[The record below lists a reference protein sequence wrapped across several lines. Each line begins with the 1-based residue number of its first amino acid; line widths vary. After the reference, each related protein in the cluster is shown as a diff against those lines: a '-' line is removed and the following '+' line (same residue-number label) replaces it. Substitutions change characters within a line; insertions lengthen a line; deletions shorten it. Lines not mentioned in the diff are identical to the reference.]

1 MADISKA
8 LKIVRKLSPSGFF
21 SRAAE
26 AAQEIPQVK
35 GTPEQMR
42 KMLLDRKGVKPEELK
57 WTGFD
62 EWAKGK
68 KSVTRDEITEFLR
81 RNEVQVGEKTLS
93 GDVKTI
99 QSRIDGL
106 ENTRQNRN
114 WTDAEEAEYRRL
126 VNILNDDNAPI
137 PNFEKYT
144 LPGGENYRE
153 LLLTRPRVDKTIP
166 ELEAEMGFTRP
177 LTNEQ
182 QDAVIARWKQY
193 TPESADYTSSH
204 FPDTP
209 NPIAHM
215 RMKERV
221 DPEGRRVLHL
231 EELQSDWAQEGRKT
245 GFRNEQAIADY
256 DAKLAEGRRRVDEAE
271 NAVEAFRKENPYPR
285 FEPGRMTPREYEAL
299 TAQHDEMLRTQN
311 PEFASLLQ
319 NMRKAREQLRDLQL
333 ASPDRSGVPSAPFV
347 ESTPGWTNLALKRA
361 MIEAARGNYDAIAW
375 TPGREQAKRYDL
387 SQHVREIEYIPNGD
401 GTYRLGVT
409 SMQGEG
415 VPLPNAARM
424 TLEDIERSV
433 GKEIAEKI
441 KSGEGRQYRGHEGRT
456 LEGLDLQV
464 GGQGMV
470 GYYDK
475 ILPTQISKVLKDIGE
490 TPQFGNVS
498 IARGNVRASG
508 DDIMNALPE
517 TRDMNEAQRSA
528 WWQSLDPQRRDQL
541 FADYRAGSME
551 LPSFN
556 ITPEMRAK
564 INQGLPLFT
573 MMPAAIG
580 LGAAQMQERAPVEG
594 SNPAVE
600 PQTTEPERRE
610 FQGGGRTE
618 MTPEEYNRALE
629 AAKDVLRQ
637 QLREQISAANANPPK
652 MTNRVPPQRV
662 PPLGAPIAVGPG
674 RIGEEPAPS
683 EPAAPATPAVSAAPA
698 AARQESPVERAMA
711 VVRNVPRAAYEMVA
725 SPVATAQNVAKK
737 IFSGD
742 NYQSTGEPVTSNG
755 RVNWGDPDSAADFF
769 RADAALQELRPYREE
784 GFADGG
790 HVEHALRLIQDEYP
804 TQYLPNVGRQV
815 MADGGST
822 MEGFMPPTP
831 DETPDD
837 RGERWQAAL
846 RNYRNFPVRPGEATL
861 KPADISA
868 RDYFAQAIAGEGG
881 PSYGSELRKRAANL
895 LVGSRGLPDT
905 GIGFGVA
912 DAPMI
917 TGIPLQALDI
927 ADATRRGD
935 YGEAALG
942 AALPVAFWARKP
954 LMSAGRRAV
963 EVAGDV
969 LGRVPAPV
977 AAGAAGAAVMTPQ
990 EAEASPAKALVR
1002 ATKKALAPAVEVAGG
1017 KSSRPYRSPTQQ
1029 VDATLDQ
1036 PSENVLFRGKDPA
1049 NWTPQDWHDFGKQYG
1064 VSNLGPANQKEWEK
1078 GLVPYRTISGREITL
1093 PPGGYASDEPFTYY
1107 DLLHL
1112 KSQGINPNDLPPDV
1126 HQAIHNRMVRSMQ
1139 PGPEGPTN
1147 EQITNQMIFGLISP
1161 NQPLTPNELALQR
1174 AMVKGPQDVEAW
1186 GRMIPYRYTGE
1197 IPPVSERQA
1206 ISREITPRLGLHA
1219 AERGGIGASGSA
1231 NYTDIAEFVQKMR
1244 DKPNFYRFNP
1254 NDPSFEGMS
1263 DAEKWA
1269 THVGRVM
1276 NATRGLKAKTGSL
1289 ASVWQS
1295 PETAAISAIDRHMAT
1310 KFRGDMFPS
1319 TDAKAAWEANVVAKY
1334 NEARPDAAVRS
1345 IDEMLAA
1352 PGGRGHFVDSALA
1365 YVNNLPAAVTR
1376 SARTGEYNPSIPV
1389 GLRDLDWP
1397 GGEPRKMEM
1406 VAGPYVRALEANAEE
1421 ARRAGQGLFSNQWM
1435 LWDRIRNRLEPHE
1448 ILFPGLEK
1456 LPRMSL
1462 EQMRRVTKDLSEAGY
1477 MAAEGGVRPLPS
1489 ASRAGYFTIPPILAG
1504 GAALLSPEE
1513 AAAAEAGLPPERRD
1527 GGAVAKHAIM
1537 LAKEIGSSPR
1547 ETKPFNLAARGTPR

>member
-1 MADISKA
+1 MVDVTKA
-8 LKIVRKLSPSGFF
+8 LNIVRRLSPSGFF

-26 AAQEIPQVK
+26 EAQRIPQAK

-42 KMLLDRKGVKPEELK
+42 KMLLDRKGVKEDELK
-57 WTGFD
+57 WTGLD
-62 EWAKGK
+62 EWLKGK
-68 KSVTRDEITEFLR
+68 KSVTREEIADFLNKNQVRVDEKVLGADSASSAKAVNLARERWVNDAAAIRAEQAGDIDNR
-81 RNEVQVGEKTLS
+81 RDFANAS
-93 GDVKTI
+93 PDV
-99 QSRIDGL
+99 RAWHL
-106 ENTRQNRN
+106 
-114 WTDAEEAEYRRL
+114 EEALKEFNENAL
-126 VNILNDDNAPI
+126 DNSFIENLMPRSFGNNARAK
-137 PNFEKYT
+137 FEQYT
-144 LPGGENYRE
+144 LPGGEYYRE
-153 LLLTRPRVDKTIP
+153 LLLTRPEVNPDATPRFSVREGSGMRRVD
-166 ELEAEMGFTRP
+166 
-177 LTNEQ
+177 
-182 QDAVIARWKQY
+182 
-193 TPESADYTSSH
+193 ADNYRSPH
-204 FPDTP
+204 WDEP
-209 NPIAHM
+209 NVLAHM
-215 RMKERV
+215 RMQERV

-231 EELQSDWAQEGRKT
+231 EELQSDWAQEGRKRGFQQPQFTVRNKDMT
-245 GFRNEQAIADY
+245 GGGMSFPTKEEADNYLANMAAEYRNDFRI
-256 DAKLAEGRRRVDEAE
+256 V
-271 NAVEAFRKENPYPR
+271 
-285 FEPGRMTPREYEAL
+285 
-299 TAQHDEMLRTQN
+299 
-311 PEFASLLQ
+311 PETSS
-319 NMRKAREQLRDLQL
+319 N
-333 ASPDRSGVPSAPFV
+333 GVPQGPFV

-361 MIEAARGNYDAIAW
+361 MIEAARGNFDAIAW
-375 TPGREQAKRYDL
+375 TPGAEQVKRYDL
-387 SQHVREIEYIPNGD
+387 SKRIKRIYALPYDD
-401 GTYRLGVT
+401 GTYEIGT
-409 SMQGEG
+409 K
-415 VPLPNAARM
+415 LPGGAEFHQASGRM
-424 TLEDIERSV
+424 SLDKIEQTF
-433 GKEIAEKI
+433 GKEIAERI
-441 KSGEGRQYRGHEGRT
+441 KSGQFSGTEGNVSF
-456 LEGLDLQV
+456 LEGDNLRA
-464 GGQGMV
+464 GGKGMI

-498 IARGNVRASG
+498 ITRGNVGATG
-508 DDIMNALPE
+508 DDIMKALPE

-556 ITPEMRAK
+556 ITPEMREK
-564 INQGLPLFT
+564 IKQGLPLFT
-573 MMPAAIG
+573 MLPAAVG
-580 LGAAQMQERAPVEG
+580 LGTTASQMVEG
-594 SNPAVE
+594 QNPAEE
-600 PQTTEPERRE
+600 PQ
-610 FQGGGRTE
+610 
-618 MTPEEYNRALE
+618 
-629 AAKDVLRQ
+629 
-637 QLREQISAANANPPK
+637 
-652 MTNRVPPQRV
+652 
-662 PPLGAPIAVGPG
+662 
-674 RIGEEPAPS
+674 
-683 EPAAPATPAVSAAPA
+683 
-698 AARQESPVERAMA
+698 
-711 VVRNVPRAAYEMVA
+711 
-725 SPVATAQNVAKK
+725 
-737 IFSGD
+737 
-742 NYQSTGEPVTSNG
+742 
-755 RVNWGDPDSAADFF
+755 
-769 RADAALQELRPYREE
+769 
-784 GFADGG
+784 GFAGGG
-790 HVEHALRLIQDEYP
+790 HVGEALRLIQDKYP
-804 TQYLPNVGRQV
+804 THYLPNVGRQV
-815 MADGGST
+815 MADGG
-822 MEGFMPPTP
+822 EPTAQG
-831 DETPDD
+831 
-837 RGERWQAAL
+837 RRRAAL
-846 RNYRNFPVRPGEATL
+846 EELGAFEDRPVMNPETMGQNWAAAVERFRRTPLREGETVARPFT
-861 KPADISA
+861 PSV
-868 RDYFAQAIAGEGG
+868 RDQIGQAIAGDDRLSHAGEIRG
-881 PSYGSELRKRAANL
+881 RTADL
-895 LVGSRGLPDT
+895 LVGSRGTPGSGTL
-905 GIGFGVA
+905 GFGVL
-912 DAPMI
+912 DVPMV
-917 TGIPLQALDI
+917 TGIPLQASDVS
-927 ADATRRGD
+927 DAASKGD
-935 YGEAALG
+935 YLG
-942 AALPVAFWARKP
+942 AALGTALPAAFYARKP
-954 LMSAGRRAV
+954 IMSAGRAVYDAGRRAV

-977 AAGAAGAAVMTPQ
+977 AAGAAGAAAMAPE
-990 EAEASPAKALVR
+990 EAEAGKADLIAR
-1002 ATKKALAPAVEVAGG
+1002 AARKVASSAPAGGDVQRALEVAGG

-1029 VDATLDQ
+1029 VDATLGQ

-1547 ETKPFNLAARGTPR
+1547 ETTTP